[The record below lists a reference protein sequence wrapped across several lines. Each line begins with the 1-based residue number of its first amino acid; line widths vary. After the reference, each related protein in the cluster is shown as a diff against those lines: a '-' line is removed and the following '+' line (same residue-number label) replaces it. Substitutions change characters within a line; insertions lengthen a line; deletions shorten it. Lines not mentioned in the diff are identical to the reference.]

1 MAPVSRLTA
10 DLARDSSE
18 SLVFSIPVRPF
29 RDSTQIKNDNSIMKI
44 MKQLKRDKQKVSE
57 IRRSSWGNEK
67 SYVKDMELIEHS

>member
-1 MAPVSRLTA
+1 
-10 DLARDSSE
+10 
-18 SLVFSIPVRPF
+18 
-29 RDSTQIKNDNSIMKI
+29 MKI